1 MSDSSME
8 GEHHITIHEIQAN
21 APPIAP
27 PSSIEEAIRMDEHQL
42 NSCLGGTT
50 DRRLYILIVQS
61 LISFVILIVCMYKLF
76 DGRLSCEQSQL
87 YLGLITLIT
96 GIWMKSP
103 IDR

>member
-8 GEHHITIHEIQAN
+8 GEHITIHEAS
-21 APPIAP
+21 APPPPP
-27 PSSIEEAIRMDEHQL
+27 PSSVEEAIRMDEHQL

-61 LISFVILIVCMYKLF
+61 LISLFILVVCMWKLF
-76 DGRLSCEQSQL
+76 DGRLTCEQSQL